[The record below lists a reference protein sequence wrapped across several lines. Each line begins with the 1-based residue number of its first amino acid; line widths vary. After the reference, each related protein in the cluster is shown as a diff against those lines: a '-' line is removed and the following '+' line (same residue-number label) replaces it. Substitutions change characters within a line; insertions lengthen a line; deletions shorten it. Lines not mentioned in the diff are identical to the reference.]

1 MLAGGGR
8 DLRRALERRNKEV
21 RTRMTSEPPSRL
33 PEFSLRVAAF
43 ALVGL
48 LSTVVLVQTVLGW
61 FGIG

>member
-21 RTRMTSEPPSRL
+21 RTSEPPSRL

-43 ALVGL
+43 ALVSL